1 MVFDY
6 ANFKKS
12 FSQERFEM
20 IEIEITSDMID
31 QARIRSDQ
39 LGELKN
45 SVTRGKGNMTG
56 FLGELVANQF
66 IGGEI
71 KNTYDYDILLED
83 GTTIDVKSKSCNSPP
98 KPHFECSISDYN
110 TKQKCD
116 KYLFVRVLKDHSK
129 AWILGWIDK
138 NAYYEKSDFYEQ
150 GQMDRSN
157 GWRAKCDCWNL
168 KIQELDQLDEVTG

>member
-56 FLGELVANQF
+56 FLGELFATN
-66 IGGEI
+66 
-71 KNTYDYDILLED
+71 LLEE
-83 GTTIDVKSKSCNSPP
+83 KSKT
-98 KPHFECSISDYN
+98 HMIMIS
-110 TKQKCD
+110 
-116 KYLFVRVLKDHSK
+116 FLKM
-129 AWILGWIDK
+129 A
-138 NAYYEKSDFYEQ
+138 
-150 GQMDRSN
+150 
-157 GWRAKCDCWNL
+157 
-168 KIQELDQLDEVTG
+168 QLLM